1 MNGEYEVKLR
11 TDELSS
17 RLVLDEVGD
26 EQSINPRDHIS
37 MDHVADY
44 QRNIVEYLANGDD
57 FNEVWRQ
64 TPQVVETDREGIYFL
79 VSGYHTI
86 LALKGAI
93 AYISENQEREDK
105 ADLEG
110 SVQKGDL
117 PLQKGDDSE
126 NGFEWNSV
134 DLDFEVVFEVLPTDD
149 YNYLDSAK
157 FYAAFSNVHG
167 QQLGYGE
174 KQRAVRNVLS
184 TTNLMRDWDDDALRP
199 YMTDRELAAKLGV
212 SKSTVF
218 NVRDRMK
225 KELYEDPEVDDAT
238 TADEDATSKPTDYEK
253 SELVASAEQVVDDV
267 LESDIDISD
276 AAADVDALDKFESE
290 TTEDKISEEPEEV
303 VESKTETIIER
314 QDDDIECV
322 IRAQIATD
330 LRSSLNQGNHVRVRD
345 QFGIFS
351 HAESEHE
358 GIVVGAVERY
368 FNAPRF
374 NDQEFST
381 QREYEIQMGSVKR
394 RADVV
399 LVDSDGNLAVIAEC
413 KPGGHEGDGINQ
425 LKSYLCAT
433 DTRFGI
439 FANST
444 NPTNWQFFENRRRN
458 QFDKIACSKF
468 EDGVIEGIATRK
480 RLADEITELESTR
493 EQLKKEINRL
503 NPRKSELETEVSELA
518 EREHERRK
526 KTSTQLEALL
536 ADLKSSHPQEPP
548 KQQAS

>member
-1 MNGEYEVKLR
+1 MNGECEVKLK
-11 TDELSS
+11 TDELTT

-37 MDHVADY
+37 IDHVADY
-44 QRNIVEYLANGDD
+44 QRDIVEYLANGED

-93 AYISENQEREDK
+93 AYIDERQERELKD
-105 ADLEG
+105 DIEG
-110 SVQKGDL
+110 SVERDGLPMQKADT
-117 PLQKGDDSE
+117 DRH
-126 NGFEWNSV
+126 FEWTSI
-134 DLDFEVVFEVLPTDD
+134 DLDFEVVFEVMPTED

-167 QQLGYGE
+167 QPLKHGE
-174 KQRAVRNVLS
+174 KKRAVQNVLS
-184 TTNLMRDWDDDALRP
+184 TTNLIDDWNDDALRP
-199 YMTDRELAAKLGV
+199 YMTDRELAAKLSV
-212 SKSTVF
+212 SKGTVF
-218 NVRDRMK
+218 RARQ
-225 KELYEDPEVDDAT
+225 ELKQALYATGDEVTESDETPTPEV
-238 TADEDATSKPTDYEK
+238 EPTEYEK
-253 SELVASAEQVVDDV
+253 SEIVTSAEQVVDEV
-267 LESDIDISD
+267 IESDIDISD
-276 AAADVDALDKFESE
+276 AIADVDALDKFEAD
-290 TTEDKISEEPEEV
+290 TDDD
-303 VESKTETIIER
+303 SKEFVIER

-322 IRAQIATD
+322 IAPQIATD

-381 QREYEIQMGSVKR
+381 QREYEIQMGSVKC

-399 LVDSDGNLAVIAEC
+399 LIDSNGNLAVIAEC

-444 NPTNWQFFENRRRN
+444 NPTNWQFFENLRRN

-468 EDGVIEGIATRK
+468 EDGVVEGIATRK

-493 EQLKKEINRL
+493 EQLKQEINRL

-518 EREHERRK
+518 ESEHELRDFHERRK

-536 ADLKSSHPQEPP
+536 ADLKTSHPQ
-548 KQQAS
+548 